1 MCAQGIRDAVHEADL
16 RVRAGIH
23 TGGGAAR
30 RRRASIAVRIAA
42 RVAKVADADEVLV
55 SRTVVGLVA
64 GSELRFDDRGSH
76 DLKGVPGTWQL
87 RAVR

>member
-55 SRTVVGLVA
+55 DVVGLVA

>member
-1 MCAQGIRDAVHEADL
+1 VELHGDDVPASPSASP
-16 RVRAGIH
+16 RVS
-23 TGGGAAR
+23 R
-30 RRRASIAVRIAA
+30 RSRTLTRSS
-42 RVAKVADADEVLV
+42 
-55 SRTVVGLVA
+55 SRTVVDLVA

>member
-1 MCAQGIRDAVHEADL
+1 VELHGDDVPASPSASP
-16 RVRAGIH
+16 RVSPRSR
-23 TGGGAAR
+23 TLTR
-30 RRRASIAVRIAA
+30 SS
-42 RVAKVADADEVLV
+42 
-55 SRTVVGLVA
+55 SRTVVDLVA